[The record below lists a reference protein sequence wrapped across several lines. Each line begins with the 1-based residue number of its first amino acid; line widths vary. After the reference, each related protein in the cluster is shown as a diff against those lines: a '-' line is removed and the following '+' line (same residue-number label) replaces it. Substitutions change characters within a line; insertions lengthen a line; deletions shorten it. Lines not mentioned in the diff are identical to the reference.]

1 LKTERATRPVPSQD
15 AQNPYAARVVE
26 VPASGEVSVETKKLA
41 TWSQTGHNEPRESA
55 RRAHLTSSLS
65 TLIDALQWFTG
76 VATGVR
82 NRLELVPSYEPLAPA
97 DLDDA
102 EYVAQSLLDPP
113 EAAQDAAGEVL
124 GLVRKLRSGR
134 RLIAVAGGRT

>member
-1 LKTERATRPVPSQD
+1 MATAPFTNGR
-15 AQNPYAARVVE
+15 
-26 VPASGEVSVETKKLA
+26 
-41 TWSQTGHNEPRESA
+41 A
-55 RRAHLTSSLS
+55 RRAHLTSSLG
-65 TLIDALQWFTG
+65 TLIDALVWFTS

-82 NRLELVPSYEPLAPA
+82 DRLDLVPPHEPIAAA

-102 EYVAQSLLDPP
+102 EYVAQALLGPP